1 MDYYINNNAKV
12 ENKLSRDSVISF
24 QIPSTST
31 DFTEMADENDS
42 DLEESDMIEI
52 QPSTSTD
59 NIAPMKRKVEKAKW
73 SKDEDEK
80 LKQAVALLNGKNWK
94 LIANYLPGKTEVQC
108 LHRWT
113 KVLNP
118 NLTKGPWTAEED
130 QLLRDL

>member
-59 NIAPMKRKVEKAKW
+59 NLAPMKRKVEKAKW
-73 SKDEDEK
+73 SKDEVK
-80 LKQAVALLNGKNWK
+80 NSLITYPLSTLNAFFSLYEIEIG
-94 LIANYLPGKTEVQC
+94 
-108 LHRWT
+108 
-113 KVLNP
+113 
-118 NLTKGPWTAEED
+118 
-130 QLLRDL
+130 

>member
-73 SKDEDEK
+73 SKDEVK
-80 LKQAVALLNGKNWK
+80 NSLITHPLSTLNAFISLYLYVIGIGRKAQASCSLIKWK
-94 LIANYLPGKTEVQC
+94 ELEADSELSSRK
-108 LHRWT
+108 
-113 KVLNP
+113 
-118 NLTKGPWTAEED
+118 D
-130 QLLRDL
+130 